1 MSTEISTFEF
11 HGSTVRATADGNE
24 VWFCGRDICEQL
36 EYKDSVNA
44 LKQHCRGVVKR
55 HPIVDA
61 LGRTQE
67 SVFISE
73 PDVWR
78 LICSSK
84 QPKAIE
90 LERWIFDEV
99 LPSIRRH
106 GGYLTPEKVE
116 EALTDPDTII
126 RLATNLKEERA
137 KRKEL
142 EALREAERPK
152 VLFADSVSASE
163 TDILVGDLAKILKQ
177 NGIDIGQ
184 NRLFEFLRREGYLC
198 RKQGDMWNMPTQT
211 AMNIGLFKIME
222 TTFIRNGKTFV
233 TKTVKVTGRG
243 QVYFVNLFLRR
254 AKEEAEKAEKA
265 AAAQLQLAQN

>member
-1 MSTEISTFEF
+1 MDCTSNITTFTFKSQEVRTVILENQPWFVAKDVCNVLEISN
-11 HGSTVRATADGNE
+11 S
-24 VWFCGRDICEQL
+24 RDAVYSLDDEEKGVAFTDTLGGKQ
-36 EYKDSVNA
+36 EMSVVSESGLYA
-44 LKQHCRGVVKR
+44 LIFKSRKPEAKAFRKWV
-55 HPIVDA
+55 
-61 LGRTQE
+61 T
-67 SVFISE
+67 SE
-73 PDVWR
+73 
-78 LICSSK
+78 I
-84 QPKAIE
+84 
-90 LERWIFDEV
+90 
-99 LPSIRRH
+99 LPTIRKH

-254 AKEEAEKAEKA
+254 AKEEAEKA
-265 AAAQLQLAQN
+265 AAAQLQLVQN

>member
-1 MSTEISTFEF
+1 MSTEMKLFENSQF
-11 HGSTVRATADGNE
+11 GKLRVVEQNREMWFVGKDVAEALGYERTADAIRVHVDEDDKGVGELPTPGGRQQVVLINE
-24 VWFCGRDICEQL
+24 SGLYSLVL
-36 EYKDSVNA
+36 
-44 LKQHCRGVVKR
+44 
-55 HPIVDA
+55 
-61 LGRTQE
+61 
-67 SVFISE
+67 
-73 PDVWR
+73 
-78 LICSSK
+78 SSK
-84 QPKAIE
+84 LESAKAFK
-90 LERWIFDEV
+90 RWVTSEV

-254 AKEEAEKAEKA
+254 AKEEAEKA
-265 AAAQLQLAQN
+265 AAAQLQLVQN